1 MERLLVKHADMYSRK
16 ITETADV
23 SVIDVL
29 RDWAR
34 TTVDGDLIDL
44 DVFNHESTFT
54 LEAFS
59 KKGRAAFS
67 PIAQPLMIEH
77 LIFRPEL
84 TRAEKGQ
91 AIVRLAEHVIEEAY
105 RRDVGDVY
113 FLGHDES
120 TCAFAELYGFK
131 ELSKLEVPL
140 RCYRMNLRET
150 YGV

>member
-1 MERLLVKHADMYSRK
+1 MERLLVKHANVNS
-16 ITETADV
+16 EAG
-23 SVIDVL
+23 DVL
-29 RDWAR
+29 REWSR

-59 KKGRAAFS
+59 KGRGRVAFS

-77 LIFRPEL
+77 LIFRPGL
-84 TRAEKGQ
+84 SIAEKGQ
-91 AIVRLAEHVIEEAY
+91 AIVRLAEHAIEEAY

-120 TCAFAELYGFK
+120 TCSFAERYGFI
-131 ELSKLEVPL
+131 ELSKLDPPL
-140 RCYRMNLRET
+140 RCYRMNLLET
-150 YGV
+150 YGR